1 MRLYFKFFAMHLKS
15 RMAYR
20 KSFFFSIVGQFLTS
34 FTAFLTIWFL
44 LDRFESVRGYTI
56 SECALCFGIVLA
68 GFSLAECFFRGFDA
82 FSGVVRNAHFDRILL
97 RPRGLIFQVLCQNIE
112 FSRLG
117 KLLQSL
123 LMLGVG
129 ISRSPVTWSAG
140 KAALLAAMVL
150 GGTAVFIGLFLIYAA
165 LSFFTMEGLEFMNCL
180 TDGAREFAAYPLDV
194 YGKDVLKFCTCVVPY
209 ALFQYYP
216 LTVLL
221 GRSDRALYACM
232 PLLSIAFLAPCL
244 LLWRVGVR
252 KYKSAGS

>member
-1 MRLYFKFFAMHLKS
+1 M
-15 RMAYR
+15 
-20 KSFFFSIVGQFLTS
+20 
-34 FTAFLTIWFL
+34 
-44 LDRFESVRGYTI
+44 
-56 SECALCFGIVLA
+56 
-68 GFSLAECFFRGFDA
+68 
-82 FSGVVRNAHFDRILL
+82 
-97 RPRGLIFQVLCQNIE
+97 LCQEIE

-129 ISRSPVTWSAG
+129 VSRSPVTWSAG
-140 KAALLAAMVL
+140 KIALLAAMVL

-165 LSFFTMEGLEFMNCL
+165 LSFFTLEGLEFMNCL

-194 YGKDVLKFCTCVVPY
+194 YGRNVLKFCTYIVPY

-216 LTVLL
+216 LMVLL
-221 GRSDRALYACM
+221 GRSERALHACM

-244 LLWRVGVR
+244 LLWRVGVQ

>member
-1 MRLYFKFFAMHLKS
+1 MRLYLKFFAMHLKS
-15 RMAYR
+15 RMAYKR
-20 KSFFFSIVGQFLTS
+20 SFFFSIVGQFMTA
-34 FTAFLTIWFL
+34 FTAFLALSFL
-44 LDRFESVRGYTI
+44 FQRFGTVKGYTYD
-56 SECALCFGIVLA
+56 ETLLCASVTLTSFA
-68 GFSLAECFFRGFDA
+68 
-82 FSGVVRNAHFDRILL
+82 
-97 RPRGLIFQVLCQNIE
+97 
-112 FSRLG
+112 
-117 KLLQSL
+117 
-123 LMLGVG
+123 LGVG

-165 LSFFTMEGLEFMNCL
+165 LSFFTLEGLEFMNCL

-244 LLWRVGVR
+244 LLWLVGVR
-252 KYKSAGS
+252 GYKSAGS

>member
-1 MRLYFKFFAMHLKS
+1 MKGYTYGETLLCAS
-15 RMAYR
+15 
-20 KSFFFSIVGQFLTS
+20 VTLTS
-34 FTAFLTIWFL
+34 FA
-44 LDRFESVRGYTI
+44 
-56 SECALCFGIVLA
+56 
-68 GFSLAECFFRGFDA
+68 LAESLFRGFDRFPA
-82 FSGVVRNAHFDRILL
+82 IFIRNAEFDRILV
-97 RPRGLIFQVLCQNIE
+97 RPRGLIFQVLCQEIE

-165 LSFFTMEGLEFMNCL
+165 LSFFTLEGLEFMNCL

-194 YGKDVLKFCTCVVPY
+194 YGKNVLKFCTCVVPY

-216 LTVLL
+216 LLFLL
-221 GRSDRALYACM
+221 GRSSNRLLMLAPFAAL
-232 PLLSIAFLAPCL
+232 PFLALCL
-244 LLWRVGVR
+244 LFWKIGVR
-252 KYKSAGS
+252 HYTSTGS